1 MKLKLSPD
9 TKELCRTMFR
19 IALPAAFGSLISFLV
34 VIVDDIMVSSVGN
47 GVAAQS
53 AVSQVN
59 SLTALFT
66 AAVTGLISGSSVL
79 LSQYLGKRDNVAIK
93 RIFSIVLLICAA
105 LSIVVTAAIRL
116 FPRVTVSLLVS
127 GDEAEVVSLAVDYIC
142 IVCFSYIPYAISTA
156 LTGMLR
162 YVESVRLTLYVSL
175 VSLVANILLN
185 YALIFGRLGA
195 PALGVKGAAIATV
208 AARLIE
214 LAIVCIYVFRIQ
226 KSIDFRV
233 SDVFRLDRPMLGD
246 YMKYGFTV
254 GIADAQW
261 ALIGVIKAAI
271 IGRLGATF
279 MAANSIGNAS
289 VTLGTLFAFS
299 LAGGACVAIGK
310 AVGAGDREKA
320 IRWSGKIQKMFLVI
334 GIAVAILLFLLRRP
348 FVSLYGS
355 SSDPAVASLAA
366 DLVAIVAVTLIG
378 TCYHASCFIGINR
391 GGGDSQFVFTVDMIC
406 GWLVVLP
413 ATLIAAFVLDFPPVL
428 VFLATR
434 IDQCFKWIV
443 ALLRL
448 RSGKWIRN
456 VTRENE

>member
-1 MKLKLSPD
+1 ML
-9 TKELCRTMFR
+9 R

-34 VIVDDIMVSSVGN
+34 VIVDDIMVSSLDN

-53 AVSQVN
+53 AVSQIN

-79 LSQYLGKRDNVAIK
+79 LSQYLGRRDSLAIK
-93 RIFSIVLLICAA
+93 RIFSIVFLLCTGLSVAVA
-105 LSIVVTAAIRL
+105 LAISL
-116 FPRVTVSLLVS
+116 FPDATVRLMVS
-127 GDEAEVVSLAVDYIC
+127 GNETEVLSLGADYVRIAC
-142 IVCFSYIPYAISTA
+142 LSYIPFAISTA
-156 LTGMLR
+156 MTGMLR
-162 YVESVRLTLYVSL
+162 YVESVRLTLYVSI
-175 VSLVANILLN
+175 VSLVANVCLN
-185 YALIFGRLGA
+185 YLLIFGNFGA
-195 PALGVKGAAIATV
+195 PALGVKGAAVATLV
-208 AARLIE
+208 ARLIE
-214 LAIVCIYVFRIQ
+214 LGIVWVYVFFVQ
-226 KSIDFRV
+226 NSIDLRVADLFRIH
-233 SDVFRLDRPMLGD
+233 RPMLAD

-289 VTLGTLFAFS
+289 VTLGTMFAFA

-310 AVGAGDREKA
+310 AVGAGDRERA
-320 IRWSGKIQKMFLVI
+320 IRWSVKIQKMFLVI
-334 GIAVAILLFLLRRP
+334 GIAVAAILFALRHQ

-355 SSDPAVASLAA
+355 ASDPEVAALAA
-366 DLVAIVAVTLIG
+366 QLVAIVAVTLVG

-391 GGGDSQFVFTVDMIC
+391 GGGDSKFVFTVDMIC

-413 ATLIAAFVLDFPPVL
+413 ATLLSAFVLGLSPAL

-434 IDQCFKWIV
+434 IDQCFKWII

-448 RSGKWIRN
+448 RGEKWIRN
-456 VTRENE
+456 ITRDETNS